1 MITKIMHII
10 ALFLIET
17 FLQVAYYTLTIKYFD
32 NIKFEDSFWEIFK
45 DPLYFVGSV
54 KVVFFLPVYLLLY
67 LTVAKRVGSPL
78 KLALAHSLLF
88 FILFCL
94 AFLFLPVN
102 LFENY
107 YDPVILPSIAF
118 LASFFYFRIVWFPA
132 RSVSAK

>member
-45 DPLYFVGSV
+45 DPLYFVGTV
-54 KVVFFLPVYLLLY
+54 KVVFFLPVYLLFY
-67 LTVAKRVGSPL
+67 LTVAKRLGSTL

-118 LASFFYFRIVWFPA
+118 LVSFIYFKIGWVPTK
-132 RSVSAK
+132 SVSVR